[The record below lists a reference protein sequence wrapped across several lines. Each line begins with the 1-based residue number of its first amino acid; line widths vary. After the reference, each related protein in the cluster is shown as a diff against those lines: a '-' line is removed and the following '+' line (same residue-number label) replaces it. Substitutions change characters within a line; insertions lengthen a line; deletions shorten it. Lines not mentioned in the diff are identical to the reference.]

1 MKRLIKSG
9 CMFLALTLAMLQ
21 ITPSVLAQTKR
32 EKRREREKKTPTR
45 VPPVLIVNNPAPQYL
60 SGEVSVAVRGNE
72 NPIIRLGLAQNG
84 VGLIEFPASDRFFA
98 INPGNPDLVTIE
110 DSPTKETDRFFV
122 MRPSSGFAPAPE
134 GVKALSPA
142 TSIIVQMNS
151 GMVVTFLIYPARN
164 IEHNAHRCVVM
175 YDPKAITDA
184 RRAAGLAIN
193 LDRLDRKEEVLSS
206 KQQTGSIRPTSS
218 SEPLSNEPPKPPEK
232 ADPAVASQAPIPSP
246 NNDATSKS
254 NVATKPTQIDYPVI
268 EGKEKWSK
276 TLHGLKI
283 AAQTTIVDAKQ
294 RHVLVTVRNTL
305 STPIKIVPGHPE
317 LQIQTLDEKGRVLQV
332 EPVARLKFG
341 SSTTDGMIGAKQT
354 ARYQLTYE
362 VPVLGAKQRLSVAVA
377 QVNAADEPV
386 TMELTAGTR

>member
-1 MKRLIKSG
+1 MKREIQSG
-9 CMFLALTLAMLQ
+9 CFFVALTLAMLQ
-21 ITPSVLAQTKR
+21 MMPSALAQTRR
-32 EKRREREKKTPTR
+32 EKRREQEKKAPTR
-45 VPPVLIVNNPAPQYL
+45 VPPVLVVNNPAPQYL
-60 SGEVSVAVRGNE
+60 SGEVNVTVRSNE

-84 VGLIEFPASDRFFA
+84 VGLIEFPANDRFFA

-122 MRPSSGFAPAPE
+122 MRPSGGFAPPPE
-134 GVKALSPA
+134 GVKAQSSA

-151 GMVVTFLIYPARN
+151 GMVVTFLIYPARD

-193 LDRLDRKEEVLSS
+193 LDRKEEGLNGRP
-206 KQQTGSIRPTSS
+206 QTSSIRPVPASDTQNNSPS
-218 SEPLSNEPPKPPEK
+218 KPAENAALSASPQPPTPSAKTDDMPKEK
-232 ADPAVASQAPIPSP
+232 VAPKLSQ
-246 NNDATSKS
+246 
-254 NVATKPTQIDYPVI
+254 VDYPVI

-276 TLHGLKI
+276 TMHGLKI
-283 AAQTTIVDAKQ
+283 AAQTTVVDAKQ

-305 STPIKIVPGHPE
+305 SAPIKIVPGHPE
-317 LQIQTLDEKGRVLQV
+317 LQIQTLDDKGRVLQV
-332 EPVARLKFG
+332 EPMARLKVG
-341 SSTTDGMIGAKQT
+341 SSTADGMIGPKQT

-377 QVNAADEPV
+377 QVNAADEPA
-386 TMELTAGTR
+386 TMELTARTR

>member
-1 MKRLIKSG
+1 MKRLIQSSYLF
-9 CMFLALTLAMLQ
+9 MALALAMSQVAPLA
-21 ITPSVLAQTKR
+21 LAQTKR
-32 EKRREREKKTPTR
+32 EKRREQEKKAPRR
-45 VPPVLIVNNPAPQYL
+45 VPAVLVVNNPIPQYL

-72 NPIIRLGLAQNG
+72 NPIIRLGLAHNG

-134 GVKALSPA
+134 GVKTQSPA

-151 GMVVTFLIYPARN
+151 GMVVTFLIYPAWD

-193 LDRLDRKEEVLSS
+193 LDRKEEVVSG
-206 KQQTGSIRPTSS
+206 KQQAASIRPALS
-218 SEPLSNEPPKPPEK
+218 SETQKNSSPKPPEK
-232 ADPAVASQAPIPSP
+232 VAPPASPQSPTQSTKTDDTPKEKDAP
-246 NNDATSKS
+246 
-254 NVATKPTQIDYPVI
+254 KPTPIDYPIV

-276 TLHGLKI
+276 SIHGLKI
-283 AAQTTIVDAKQ
+283 AVQTTIIDAKQ

-305 STPIKIVPGHPE
+305 SAPIKIVPGHPE
-317 LQIQTLDEKGRVLQV
+317 LQIQTLDDKGRVLQV

-341 SSTTDGMIGAKQT
+341 SSSSDGMIGPKQI